1 MKYNMNLLND
11 LYANLKEV
19 EKKAKMDAQIK
30 LKNDSSYKVAKY
42 VKVSLIREKIEKI
55 ELIDDKIS
63 EKYMELKELNR
74 KRRHIKSDLDNAT
87 LLNEK
92 NKYNKELKETEE
104 TYVELEKDYYEL
116 QKEKN
121 SIEVELKELVS
132 KLEEAYVQA
141 MLLEYLE
148 QLKGSSM
155 YDSLMNK
162 IEKEDSKLFELL
174 NKKLEFSVKEDD
186 SRTDEEEA
194 KRKAE
199 EEAKKLEKATKLVE
213 EAEKT
218 KKEEDIKKAYD
229 AVNEL
234 NDSIEKEELL
244 KRLKALGKTKEE
256 EFKELYS
263 KIADNSINGFDD
275 LEFKELVRLYKE
287 LDSDVAS
294 KYKEAMER
302 LIMAYNLSRQDS
314 IQEEYETDKKNK
326 YKLSN
331 ILLEIPG
338 TIVNA
343 WVNSKLFK
351 KINKAKLQKAKKAYE
366 NASEDKKEKKA
377 RKVEKINT
385 KLQNS
390 ETVNGFRLFV
400 SKNKISKLKA
410 KLYKGEITDK
420 DNKKFERAQ
429 AIFDKKSNKVLS
441 KVTLD
446 ETLSDDSKRICN
458 ILDQYLELLSV
469 MNQESKTDETND
481 FAARYNEALS
491 LLNTYK
497 NSVSEAEY
505 NAYLYQLNL
514 IKTYRDRND
523 MIFEYNNDEIN
534 DVIKYYDSEEY
545 EKDLN
550 KLSYI
555 NYKKA

>member
-199 EEAKKLEKATKLVE
+199 EEAKKLAKATKLVE

-302 LIMAYNLSRQDS
+302 LIMAYNLSRQDN

-338 TIVNA
+338 TIVNV

-351 KINKAKLQKAKKAYE
+351 KINKAKLEKAKKAYE